1 MTYFQRLLLST
12 VLAFAV
18 ASPAVAADKKDKPLR
33 AEVEIDRSVLKD
45 LKGYEPPPMFGGSS
59 APLAR
64 KIAPPAAATL
74 LTVPK
79 VEDVLEFPVQ
89 NTEVITRQRMT
100 APEEHV
106 ATARPDYSDSHTT
119 LDMTPPALKTKKD
132 KQDVAATS
140 RGSTK
145 SSSSSTKSA
154 KKAPLPP
161 RKPSVEL
168 AAASSKESV
177 AAVSAAKKEEAPKAK
192 PVAEKT
198 PAKAVEKAPEQVADL
213 GNVDDDVPPPMT
225 PVAAAPKYVPKAK
238 PTMPAV
244 PSEKVERAKLD
255 AFNLPMEGLGD
266 DETAADV
273 KPTAGERMIDQALQQ
288 RMVDAG
294 KDDIKAILDG
304 GQASDKAPLTK
315 TASLDKKAA
324 KKEDPISMEFKGR
337 LTNLQSDQEVA
348 LKSDIL
354 PRLKA
359 NPAQRLQIQAFASHN
374 SNEESE
380 ARRIS
385 LARALAVRA
394 YLLENGIDPSRM
406 DVRAL
411 GSNTTAKMSDRVDLV
426 FLGQS

>member
-1 MTYFQRLLLST
+1 MTTYLQRLLLSS
-12 VLAFAV
+12 VLALSV
-18 ASPAVAADKKDKPLR
+18 ALPAMAADKKEKALR
-33 AEVEIDRSVLKD
+33 PEVEIDRSVLKD
-45 LKGYEPPPMFGGSS
+45 LKGYEPPPMFGAPS

-64 KIAPPAAATL
+64 KIEPPATAT

-79 VEDVLEFPVQ
+79 AEDVLEFPVQ

-100 APEEHV
+100 APEEQV

-132 KQDVAATS
+132 KQDVAATA
-140 RGSTK
+140 RGNVKLTTS
-145 SSSSSTKSA
+145 
-154 KKAPLPP
+154 KKPPLPP
-161 RKPSVEL
+161 RKPAVEL
-168 AAASSKESV
+168 ASASSKESV
-177 AAVSAAKKEEAPKAK
+177 VTAKAAPEKAKEAEAPKPKAAAAK
-192 PVAEKT
+192 PSPVKAE
-198 PAKAVEKAPEQVADL
+198 EKVADL
-213 GNVDDDVPPPMT
+213 GNVDDDLPVPPMKQ
-225 PVAAAPKYVPKAK
+225 AEAAPKYVPKAK

-244 PSEKVERAKLD
+244 PSEKVDSAKLD

-266 DETAADV
+266 DVIAADV

-294 KDDIKAILDG
+294 KDDIKAILEG
-304 GQASDKAPLTK
+304 GKASDNAPLTK
-315 TASLDKKAA
+315 TASIDKKAPV
-324 KKEDPISMEFKGR
+324 KEDPITMEFKSR
-337 LTNLQSDQEVA
+337 LTNLQSDQETA
-348 LKSDIL
+348 LKTDIL

-359 NPAQRLQIQAFASHN
+359 NPNQRLQIQAFASHN

-394 YLLENGIDPSRM
+394 FLLSNGIDPSRM

-411 GSNTTAKMSDRVDLV
+411 GSNTTSNVTDGVDLV